1 MLPGIIALAGSTVL
15 SGDLMA
21 RGKPSYTSTAS
32 AIGMVLTVILNFILV
47 PLWGIGGAAISSSV
61 VYMGIFSINFFFYRR
76 ESGEAL
82 KQVLFLTKS
91 DIKDLVTIIQKIKRK
106 GRGES

>member
-1 MLPGIIALAGSTVL
+1 MSQSKIFHKIIILFLELTNLTYTLLGHVL
-15 SGDLMA
+15 
-21 RGKPSYTSTAS
+21 
-32 AIGMVLTVILNFILV
+32 
-47 PLWGIGGAAISSSV
+47 GGF
-61 VYMGIFSINFFFYRR
+61 YMGIFSINFFFYRR

-91 DIKDLVTIIQKIKRK
+91 DIKDLVSIIQKIKRK